1 MYYQL
6 YTREISKEEFPQEKV
21 RAFYKV
27 RVNNKTSKKVEEG
40 ALIHLPTKLIAI
52 SLESKDYKAEIKKKL
67 SKSNVVALRDN
78 SAIYFWDDQG
88 LRIERL
94 VMPINSQ
101 NSQFLQSIFD
111 PSETLKMLKTTM
123 IGNTEYLV

>member
-6 YTREISKEEFPQEKV
+6 YTREISKDEFPLEKI

-40 ALIHLPTKLIAI
+40 ALIHLPTKLISI
-52 SLESKDYKAEIKKKL
+52 SLESKNYKVEIKKKL

-78 SAIYFWDDQG
+78 SAIYFWENQG
-88 LRIERL
+88 LNIERL
-94 VMPINSQ
+94 TMPINSQ
-101 NSQFLQSIFD
+101 DSQFLQSVYD
-111 PSETLKMLKTTM
+111 PSETLKMLKTT
-123 IGNTEYLV
+123 IIDNTEYLV